1 MKRTKT
7 SSKKVRDALQTVER
21 VVVKLGTAVVTD
33 DRGYLDNKQIDSI
46 AGQIGSILGRAE
58 VFVVSS
64 GAIGAGMS
72 VLGMEKRPGTLP
84 ELQAAAAVGQS
95 HLMQAY
101 SAAFTKRGFQAAQIL
116 LTQDDFDDRRRYL
129 NARNT
134 LNALSGIKIVPVI
147 NENDTVSVDEIR
159 FSDNDILAALV
170 TNLLRADLLII
181 LTNVDGLY
189 DGDPESD
196 KSKLIQTVEKVDKK
210 LIKAA
215 SVGSSRLG
223 RGGMS
228 SKLEAASM
236 AAAAGETVVI
246 ANGRTENV
254 LTNILDGVETG
265 TVILPAAAKMASRK
279 RWIGFTAKPRGIIVI
294 DKGAEKAVRNG
305 RSLLPSGITGVQGRF
320 GEGDIVSIQ
329 SESGTEF
336 ARGLANYAG
345 TDVRKI
351 KGLRTSEIR
360 GVLGDMPHEEIVRRE
375 NLVIREK

>member
-1 MKRTKT
+1 MKKERETI
-7 SSKKVRDALQTVER
+7 RDAVR

-33 DRGYLDNKQIDSI
+33 EKGYLDGGQIDRI
-46 AGQIGSILGRAE
+46 AGQIGMALRRTE

-64 GAIGAGMS
+64 GAIGAGMGI
-72 VLGMEKRPGTLP
+72 LGMEKRPTTLP

-101 SAAFTKRGFQAAQIL
+101 STAFTKRGFQAAQVL
-116 LTQDDFDDRRRYL
+116 LTQEDFDDRRRYL

-134 LNALSGIKIVPVI
+134 MNALAGIRVVPVI

-170 TNLLRADLLII
+170 TNLLRADLLVI

-189 DGDPESD
+189 DGDPKAG
-196 KSKLIQTVEKVDKK
+196 KSTLIDVVEKIDKR
-210 LIKAA
+210 LLKAV
-215 SVGSSRLG
+215 SKESSPLG
-223 RGGMS
+223 MGGMS

-246 ANGRTENV
+246 ANGRAEDV
-254 LTNILDGVETG
+254 LTDILDGKTIG

-279 RWIGFTAKPRGIIVI
+279 RWIGFTAKPKGAIVI

-305 RSLLPSGITGVQGRF
+305 KSLLPSGITGVQGKF
-320 GEGDIVSIQ
+320 GEGDVVSIR
-329 SESGTEF
+329 SGPRTEF
-336 ARGLANYAG
+336 ARGLTNYAG
-345 TDVRKI
+345 AAVRKI

-360 GVLGDMPHEEIVRRE
+360 GILGDMPYEEVVRRE